1 MKRNVLRAP
10 GKLGFT
16 IIELMVVMAILAIL
30 ATMAMPLAEVAAR
43 RSKERELKAALW
55 EIRNALDRYKQAY
68 DDGRVTM
75 RSSGATGY
83 PRTLEDLVIT
93 TIDAKTGAP
102 MHFLRRI
109 PRDPFNKDL
118 VSDAATWGLRSY
130 ASPADRPKPGDDV
143 YDIYSLSSGA
153 GSNGIAYAKW

>member
-1 MKRNVLRAP
+1 VSGAISSVRAQ
-10 GKLGFT
+10 GGFT
-16 IIELMVVMAILAIL
+16 IIELMVVMAILSIL

-55 EIRNALDRYKQAY
+55 EIRSAIDRHKQAY
-68 DDGRVTM
+68 DEGRIAQ
-75 RSSGATGY
+75 RAGATGY
-83 PRTLEDLVIT
+83 PRALDDLVST

-109 PRDPFNKDL
+109 PRDPFNKEP
-118 VSDAATWGLRSY
+118 VGDAATWGLRSY
-130 ASPADRPKPGDDV
+130 ASPADRPQPGDDV
-143 YDIYSLSSGA
+143 YDVYSLSSGA